1 MSLPIRQIAEIPDMT
16 FEIAHKA
23 FPKSNVYMQMRDEFG
38 SIFTDDVFADLYPN
52 NGQPAIRPWRLALV
66 TIMQF
71 GENLSDRQAAD
82 AVRGRIDWKYALSLE
97 LSNDGFHYSVLSEFR
112 QRLLEHDG
120 GQVLLDEMLGQ
131 FREKGLIK
139 VRGQQRTDAT
149 HVLAAVRELSRLENV
164 GMTLRHALNALA
176 LAAPNWLRHQVTA
189 EWFDRYGPR
198 FEQYRLPKGKQAQQ
212 ELAEQVGRDGL
223 QVLEAIYANTAPPT
237 LKHLPEVKILRQVW
251 VQQFWVD
258 DEQVRLRD
266 VKHMPAVG
274 EWIRSPFDTEA
285 RYCTKRSMGWVGYKV
300 HLTETCDDDQTHV
313 ITQVSTTV
321 STVQDCQM
329 TTDIQAKLAQN
340 DLLPSDHLVD
350 AGYVDAQQLVTSQ
363 QQFQVDLIGPAPLDT
378 SWQAQDANGFDQS
391 QFQIDWDVRAVTCP
405 MGQTSH
411 TWQHSHSSRQIPLI
425 RVLFARE
432 TCQACAVRTQCTRG
446 QARGITFRPR
456 EPYEALQ
463 AARQREQ
470 TDEFKET
477 YRKRA
482 GVEGTISQATRTGDM
497 RRSRY
502 IGLAKT
508 HLQNVAIAAAINL
521 HRVINHLN
529 DVPVAVTRQSRFAA
543 LAA

>member
-1 MSLPIRQIAEIPDMT
+1 MSLSIRQIAEIPDMT
-16 FEIAHKA
+16 SEIAHKA
-23 FPKSNVYMQMRDEFG
+23 FPKGNIYMQMRDELG
-38 SIFTDDVFADLYPN
+38 SIFTDDVFANLYPN

-82 AVRGRIDWKYALSLE
+82 AVRGRIDWKYALSLD
-97 LSNDGFHYSVLSEFR
+97 LSDDGFHYSVLSEFR
-112 QRLLEHDG
+112 QRLLDHDG
-120 GQVLLDEMLGQ
+120 GQFLLDEMLGQ

-139 VRGQQRTDAT
+139 ARGQQRTDAT

-164 GMTLRHALNALA
+164 GMTLRHALNELA
-176 LAAPNWLRHQVTA
+176 VEAPDWLRQQVTS

-223 QVLEAIYANTAPPT
+223 QVLEAIYANTAPPAI
-237 LKHLPEVKILRQVW
+237 KHLPEVEILRQVW
-251 VQQFWVD
+251 VQQFWLD

-266 VKHMPAVG
+266 VKNMPAVG
-274 EWIRSPFDTEA
+274 EWIRSPFDIEA

-300 HLTETCDDDQTHV
+300 HLTEICDDDQAHV

-340 DLLPSDHLVD
+340 DLLPGDHLVD

-363 QQFQVDLIGPAPLDT
+363 QHYQVDLIGPAPLDT
-378 SWQAQDANGFDQS
+378 SWQAQNANGFDQS
-391 QFQIDWDVRAVTCP
+391 QFQIDWDNRTVTCP
-405 MGQTSH
+405 MGQTNH
-411 TWQHSHSSRQIPLI
+411 TWQHSHSSRHIPLI
-425 RVLFARE
+425 RVSFARE
-432 TCQACAVRTQCTRG
+432 TCQACAVRIQCTRG

-508 HLQNVAIAAAINL
+508 HLQNIAIAAAINL
-521 HRVINHLN
+521 HRVINHVN
-529 DVPVAVTRQSRFAA
+529 DVPVADTRQSRFAA